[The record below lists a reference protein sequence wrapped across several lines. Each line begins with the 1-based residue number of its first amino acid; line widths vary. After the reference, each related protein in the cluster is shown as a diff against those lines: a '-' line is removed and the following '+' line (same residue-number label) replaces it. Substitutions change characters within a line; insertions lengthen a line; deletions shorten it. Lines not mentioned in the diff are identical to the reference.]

1 MKGRVLCAKKS
12 LTVRWNPFKQ
22 SWWQAFSESLKE
34 ECNNLKSCLLA
45 ITLSLPYGAGKACP
59 ETHSA
64 WKLCLCTAEGGVKAA
79 SLANCNSSV
88 VVVMILRFTARPG
101 SD

>member
-12 LTVRWNPFKQ
+12 LTVSWNPFKQ

-45 ITLSLPYGAGKACP
+45 ITLSLRYGAGKARP
-59 ETHSA
+59 ETQSA
-64 WKLCLCTAEGGVKAA
+64 WKCLCTAEGGVKAA
-79 SLANCNSSV
+79 SLANCYSSV
-88 VVVMILRFTARPG
+88 VVVMIFRFTARPS